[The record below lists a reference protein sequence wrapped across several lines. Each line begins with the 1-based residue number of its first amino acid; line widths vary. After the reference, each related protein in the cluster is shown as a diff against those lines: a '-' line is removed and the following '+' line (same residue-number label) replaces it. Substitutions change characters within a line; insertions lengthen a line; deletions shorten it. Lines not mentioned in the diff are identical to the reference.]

1 MEKIFHSSTDLVLI
15 TNSKG
20 IIIEA
25 NPKAFD
31 FFSGQKFIGRLCGE
45 LLSLPSTSLKAIYQ
59 TFPPER
65 AHEITVSTAGGHFV
79 FEMRILQ
86 METGARAAGLAM
98 VLLKD
103 RKAMVKQRV
112 PPEGRLTEGSL
123 AKAISEKIL
132 SAIFMSV
139 GEGILLVDED
149 LEIVKANRRA
159 VEIYGVPEQN
169 LVSMDIR
176 LLTDG
181 SGAQVLV
188 KFFDELIEGQRLSAE
203 IPGLYVDGKTF
214 PATVTVTRS
223 DFDGKRYWPIIVR
236 DNTDQRTLEKQSR
249 LEKQQTEDMNL
260 TLKTVMKSIEQDRK
274 DFENRVTSKI
284 RTSLLP
290 TLNKIDK
297 ASEAGVRKSYLAL
310 LEEQLLS
317 LTAGFEGQLDAGLLR
332 LTKTEI
338 EVCRLIKAGCS
349 SKDICDTMKL
359 SSETIQTHRKNIRRK
374 LDLSGKK
381 LNLYVFLMNRV
392 L

>member
-65 AHEITVSTAGGHFV
+65 AHEITVSTTGGHFV

-86 METGARAAGLAM
+86 METGARPAGRAM

-112 PPEGRLTEGSL
+112 PLESRLTEGSL
-123 AKAISEKIL
+123 AKASSEKIL

-176 LLTDG
+176 LLTDS

-236 DNTDQRTLEKQSR
+236 DNTDQRTLEKQLR

-274 DFENRVTSKI
+274 DVENRVTSKI

-310 LEEQLLS
+310 LKEQLLS

-359 SSETIQTHRKNIRRK
+359 SFETIQTHRKNIRRK

-381 LNLYVFLMNRV
+381 LNLYAFLMNRV